1 MNILS
6 IYQYQP
12 RKEYHKTFNDNP
24 HTSYKA
30 PGYSGFHQIVTELE
44 AIGFLPHDTV
54 TTLPTLSTPPVMN
67 RLYYIPDTGH
77 VAGGPLKDDAQLVR
91 FDGLAYQDM
100 TNPTT
105 GPAQWAAYFAI
116 ASGAVLG
123 RHIEVPLT
131 ASTGTTVLH
140 SFGAYPQVSFVQA
153 NGDELGAFGKTHD
166 SQNQITV
173 AFNAPVTGTL
183 VLDLGST
190 AVAPAILV
198 VSPPMTTI

>member
-1 MNILS
+1 MGAVVLYNPRVEGHRAINADPATAYKGYFSTGLHQWLMEAREAGFIRFTVATVLPLTGMAVNDV
-6 IYQYQP
+6 IYI
-12 RKEYHKTFNDNP
+12 E
-24 HTSYKA
+24 
-30 PGYSGFHQIVTELE
+30 
-44 AIGFLPHDTV
+44 
-54 TTLPTLSTPPVMN
+54 
-67 RLYYIPDTGH
+67 DTGE
-77 VAGGPLKDDAQLVR
+77 AALRAPSSNAQLWR
-91 FDGLAYQDM
+91 FDGLIWQGM
-100 TNPTT
+100 FTWQNPNAD
-105 GPAQWAAYFAI
+105 AQWAAYFAI

-166 SQNQITV
+166 SQNQLTV